1 MKARDFYKVTNAVIH
16 TLMEGESIAYVSCGQ
31 GGSGSG
37 LFGPN
42 DNPDVIRRDLLSYDN
57 CEEIDMDEL
66 ADDWGTPDDGME
78 FWDLSM
84 YGGENPASIQIAINP
99 DNYVTSS
106 YTLRDM
112 ICDEQGLKAA
122 EITTGMNGYPRGLR
136 GCVLIGDTG
145 KTFEEMEKITNLY
158 GVEVVSL
165 HRRDGWQL
173 WESEGSAFGLYD
185 FADFMSERNDNLH
198 WWGSYRDY
206 ADELRDYAEI
216 EDNQEWRELA
226 DSVENNT
233 LGENEFLYCSQGY
246 PDLEDPDVADRMVGH
261 FSYDTH
267 NYMLA
272 LDCMIND

>member
-1 MKARDFYKVTNAVIH
+1 MKARDFYKVANAVIH
-16 TLMEGESIAYVSCGQ
+16 TLMEGDSVAYVTCGQ

-37 LFGPN
+37 LFVPN
-42 DNPDVIRRDLLSYDN
+42 DNLDVIRRDLLSYDN
-57 CEEIDMDEL
+57 CEEIDKDEL
-66 ADDWGTPDDGME
+66 ADDWSKPDDGME
-78 FWDLSM
+78 FWELSM
-84 YGGENPASIQIAINP
+84 YGGQNPASIQIAINP

-106 YTLRDM
+106 YKLCDM
-112 ICDEQGLKAA
+112 ICEEQELKAA

-145 KTFEEMEKITNLY
+145 KTFEEMEEIANLY

-173 WESEGSAFGLYD
+173 WEYEGTAFGLYD
-185 FADFMSERNDNLH
+185 FADFMSNHNDNLH
-198 WWGSYRDY
+198 WWSSYQDY
-206 ADELRDYAEI
+206 ADELRDYAET

-233 LGENEFLYCSQGY
+233 LGKNEFLYCSQGF

>member
-1 MKARDFYKVTNAVIH
+1 MVNTVIH
-16 TLMEGESIAYVSCGQ
+16 TLMEGGSIVYVSCGQ

-42 DNPDVIRRDLLSYDN
+42 DKLDVIRRDLLSYDN
-57 CEEIDMDEL
+57 CEEIDKDEL
-66 ADDWGTPDDGME
+66 ADDWGKPDDGME
-78 FWDLSM
+78 FWELSM
-84 YGGENPASIQIAINP
+84 YGGQNPASIQIAIDP

-112 ICDEQGLKAA
+112 ICDEQELEAA

-145 KTFEEMEKITNLY
+145 KTFEEIEKIANLY

-165 HRRDGWQL
+165 HRRDGWRL
-173 WESEGSAFGLYD
+173 WEYEGMAFSLYD
-185 FADFMSERNDNLH
+185 FADFMSNHNDNLH
-198 WWGSYRDY
+198 WWGSYHDY
-206 ADELRDYAEI
+206 ANELRDYAEI
-216 EDNQEWRELA
+216 EGFEQWRELA
-226 DSVENNT
+226 DRVENNT
-233 LGENEFLYCSQGY
+233 LGENEFLYCSQGF

-261 FSYDTH
+261 FSCDTH